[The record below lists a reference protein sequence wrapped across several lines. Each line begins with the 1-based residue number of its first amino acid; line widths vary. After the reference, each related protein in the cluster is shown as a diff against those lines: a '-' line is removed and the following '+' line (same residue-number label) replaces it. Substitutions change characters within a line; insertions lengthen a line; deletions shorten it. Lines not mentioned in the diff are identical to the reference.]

1 MAADGGTPPS
11 PSSAAADA
19 AQASVLRAAAEGEA
33 PRRRA
38 DAAEQAVEERAEE
51 AVAGKAPA
59 EAALEPK
66 SQENNLLRMRL
77 AAPQS
82 RVSLLAADQLCKKAG
97 ALYEDA
103 LRQQAAELEGRQ
115 AAAADEAGSRELA
128 LTTRVAALER
138 ELREQGD
145 LVRELRSRLRAA
157 EEATELDGAD
167 TALRARVAEPRG
179 RLHGAEIA
187 EADLDTLRAHAAAC
201 EAARTNAEAD
211 ARAALDVAA
220 AGIREAR
227 AAEDRALEL
236 EQQLEEARAARLRA
250 EQAAEQLRL
259 DLGQLGAQLQR
270 DEVLAAQQAR
280 NTEQQQEAE
289 RRREQHRL
297 RGAHAEAAQLA
308 PSRAELLAAREGVQ
322 AAINGV
328 LRVAGAGRGAP
339 AHGH

>member
-157 EEATELDGAD
+157 EGATEDAAAEGQSWAELEGAD

-179 RLHGAEIA
+179 RLHGAEKA
-187 EADLDTLRAHAAAC
+187 EADQD
-201 EAARTNAEAD
+201 
-211 ARAALDVAA
+211 
-220 AGIREAR
+220 
-227 AAEDRALEL
+227 
-236 EQQLEEARAARLRA
+236 
-250 EQAAEQLRL
+250 
-259 DLGQLGAQLQR
+259 
-270 DEVLAAQQAR
+270 
-280 NTEQQQEAE
+280 AE